1 MDTAL
6 IVFIIGTVA
15 SFLPIYW
22 LALRLLGRQRKRVRP
37 RRMQPIAS
45 GAPAGRR
52 EFLDLLRQEAAQ
64 RAVAVLTDALGEA
77 QYAAGRSRS
86 ERQVLTG
93 ATRQS
98 LQEIGRLVDS
108 LFSRELR
115 KSFRDG
121 VDALMSAT
129 SSSVEAALPVAAGAV
144 AAFERALAA
153 DKPSAAV
160 TPSKLSPWAALRVRW
175 AGWSGNGSDN
185 GGVAA

>member
-6 IVFIIGTVA
+6 IVFIIGTIA

-22 LALRLLGRQRKRVRP
+22 LALRLLGRQRKRVLA
-37 RRMQPIAS
+37 RRAQPVVS

-64 RAVAVLTDALGEA
+64 RAVAVLSDALSEA
-77 QYAAGRSRS
+77 QRGAGRSHG
-86 ERQVLTG
+86 ERHVLSA

-98 LQEIGRLVDS
+98 LQEVSRLVDS

-121 VDALMSAT
+121 VDTLMSAT
-129 SSSVEAALPVAAGAV
+129 SVTIGAAVPTAVAALT
-144 AAFERALAA
+144 AFERALATGGPA
-153 DKPSAAV
+153 AAV
-160 TPSKLSPWAALRVRW
+160 VAGKRSPWAALRLRW
-175 AGWSGNGSDN
+175 ASWTGTRSDN
-185 GGVAA
+185 IGVAA